1 MIEKLKETVV
11 NYYINNSL
19 DIPKNVSAYIA
30 NYPPGISRQVLKS
43 KYNLTCSELLELIN
57 KDYKKSNA
65 RQSLKDA
72 CARLNYTL
80 LNDISREYTSKDRI
94 DVKCTICGY
103 VNNTTLDSLR
113 GSQKGCVKCT
123 SGNLSWSKR
132 QYELE
137 ELLLDKYHATL
148 ESEIPNNQTGFIS
161 LKHID
166 CGNIYTSQLVGVV
179 SPNTKL
185 RGTCPNCRSTDRRVV
200 FENLTFGSQFELDCY
215 LVLKHKNP
223 EIHVPYSKY
232 LNTNRR
238 WVCDFKVNNTWIEVS
253 NFKTDYKGYF
263 ANLADKQA
271 LVESS
276 NYDFFF
282 FDSVKDLKNFSELL

>member
-1 MIEKLKETVV
+1 MIEKLKETVLD
-11 NYYINNSL
+11 YYVSNDL
-19 DIPKNVSAYIA
+19 DIPNSVTAYIS

-65 RQSLKDA
+65 QQSLKDA

-80 LNDISREYTSKDRI
+80 VSDTNKYNSKDRI
-94 DVKCTICGY
+94 DVKCNICNY
-103 VNNTTLDSLR
+103 TNNTTLDSLR

-137 ELLLDKYHATL
+137 ELLLDKFQATL

-166 CGNIYTSQLVGVV
+166 CGSIYKAQLVGIV

-185 RGTCPNCRSTDRRVV
+185 RGTCPNCRNTDRRVV
-200 FENLTFGSQFELDCY
+200 FEKLTFGSQFELDCY

-232 LNTNRR
+232 LNTDRR
-238 WVCDFKVNNTWIEVS
+238 WVCDFKVGDTWIEVS

-276 NYDFFF
+276 NYNFFF